1 MSNERKNNQ
10 VTITG
15 TVRGNMEFS
24 HAFYGE
30 NYYSTLIETQRF
42 SKTRDVLPL
51 MIPERLADTGVL
63 HDGSFV
69 TISGQFRSFNKHEGE
84 RSRLILYVYV
94 QEITPAGETAEA
106 SNNNKITLNG
116 FLCKPPVYRKTP
128 LGREITDVILAV
140 SRPNGKKSDY
150 IPCIFWGRNAR
161 EASGMNVGDPCSFT
175 GRIQSREY
183 MKKISEEQI
192 ETRTAYEVSV
202 GKMVEAY

>member
-1 MSNERKNNQ
+1 MDNERKNNK

-15 TVRGNMEFS
+15 TIRGDMEFS
-24 HAFYGE
+24 HTFYGE
-30 NYYSTLIETQRF
+30 NYYSALIETQRF

-51 MIPERLADTGVL
+51 MIPERLTDTGIL
-63 HDGSFV
+63 HDGSSV
-69 TISGQFRSFNKHEGE
+69 T
-84 RSRLILYVYV
+84 ILYVYV
-94 QEITPAGETAEA
+94 KEITPAGETAEA
-106 SNNNKITLNG
+106 SNNNIITLNG

-161 EASGMNVGDPCSFT
+161 EASGMHVGDPCSFT

-183 MKKISEEQI
+183 MKKISEEQV

-202 GKMVEAY
+202 GKMVEA